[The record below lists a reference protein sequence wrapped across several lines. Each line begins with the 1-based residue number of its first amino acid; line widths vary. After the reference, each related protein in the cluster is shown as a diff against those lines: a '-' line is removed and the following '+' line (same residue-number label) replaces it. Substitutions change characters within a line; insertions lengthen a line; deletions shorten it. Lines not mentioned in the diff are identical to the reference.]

1 MQHRVK
7 KPNEDWSR
15 DWRWTAS
22 QEHLGLWEI
31 GRGKSGP
38 SHQCWGR
45 STDLPTFWYWTSIL
59 QNCHKIFF
67 FLFWWPCGIWSFPA
81 RDKIWATVV
90 THTTAVASS
99 GSLNPCAW
107 LGIELVSRRCRD
119 TTDPIVPHWEFQVSV
134 VLSHPV
140 SGTFFTVA
148 LGNGYSLPL
157 VVQREN

>member
-1 MQHRVK
+1 MQHKVK

-31 GRGKSGP
+31 GRGKRGP

-67 FLFWWPCGIWSFPA
+67 FFFDGPVAYGVSQPEIRSELQLWPTPQLWHPQ
-81 RDKIWATVV
+81 D
-90 THTTAVASS
+90 
-99 GSLNPCAW
+99 PW

-119 TTDPIVPHWEFQVSV
+119 TTDPTVPPWEFQVSV